1 MIVYIV
7 RGLVNMMLI
16 WTSNVFFQI
25 RFFITNGLKQA
36 KQNFYSFKL
45 ISHLIFFDL
54 ANHDFDVIEILF
66 LFFFFI
72 ITKTKSVASSVVLV

>member
-1 MIVYIV
+1 
-7 RGLVNMMLI
+7 MMLI

-25 RFFITNGLKQA
+25 IFFITNGLKQA
-36 KQNFYSFKL
+36 KQNF
-45 ISHLIFFDL
+45 FDL
-54 ANHDFDVIEILF
+54 ANRDFDVIEILF

>member
-1 MIVYIV
+1 
-7 RGLVNMMLI
+7 MMLI

-25 RFFITNGLKQA
+25 IFFITNGLKQA
-36 KQNFYSFKL
+36 KQNVYSFKL

-54 ANHDFDVIEILF
+54 ANRDFDVIEILF
-66 LFFFFI
+66 LFFSFI